1 MAVAMMCG
9 CCCCDKEYKMGTY
22 GYDLAFFTRHEISTV
37 ELESVDGRSRLLI
50 VPAYQ
55 GRVMTS
61 TADGLDGKSYG
72 WINYKFIEAGK
83 VSPQFNPLEGRNDS
97 GSVRKEGLS
106 RITSKGETSRFT
118 RTGKFR
124 LRLTR
129 TPMTLRNNRDRMWC
143 SSRTS
148 M

>member
-22 GYDLAFFTRHEISTV
+22 GYDLAFFARHEISTV

-83 VSPQFNPLEGRNDS
+83 VSPQFNPFGGEERF
-97 GSVRKEGLS
+97 GSS
-106 RITSKGETSRFT
+106 AI
-118 RTGKFR
+118 
-124 LRLTR
+124 
-129 TPMTLRNNRDRMWC
+129 
-143 SSRTS
+143 
-148 M
+148 